1 MKTKI
6 INYADY
12 KYSYVH
18 ALEPKLK
25 KLNYLANVQKKPAP
39 YMAKVV
45 FNMMNEAGVRY
56 TEKEINFSN
65 EIKSCYDGTQIY
77 YRVKNAV
84 KYTRENVFVR
94 VDENGELV
102 D

>member
-1 MKTKI
+1 MNKI

-39 YMAKVV
+39 YMTAVV
-45 FNMMNEAGVRY
+45 FGIMKEAGVRY
-56 TEKEINFSN
+56 TEKELEFAD
-65 EIKSCYDGTQIY
+65 EIRACYDGQQVY
-77 YRVKNAV
+77 FRVKNAV
-84 KYTRENVFVR
+84 NYTRQNVFVE
-94 VDENGELV
+94 VDENGELIK
-102 D
+102 

>member
-1 MKTKI
+1 MKTKT

-12 KYSYVH
+12 QYSYVH

-25 KLNYLANVQKKPAP
+25 RLNYLANVQKKPAS
-39 YMAKVV
+39 YMYKVV
-45 FNMMNEAGVRY
+45 TGIMNDSGVKY
-56 TEKEINFSN
+56 TEKELDFVS
-65 EIKSCYDGTQIY
+65 ELRACCTGSQVY

-84 KYTRENVFVR
+84 NYTRDNVFVE

-102 D
+102 